1 MRIGQN
7 RSLVRWIG
15 IIAVML
21 AALFWLRGSVINF
34 YLIPSA
40 SMRPFVSPG
49 DRVAVFRLGYGER
62 DILSGLLGI
71 WGEVSKGDVIV
82 FGAPGDELY
91 VKRIIAMA
99 GDTVKLEKGRLYVNN
114 VQVERRKMP
123 SHRMATL
130 SGVVEV
136 PQYKEHLA
144 SDIAYAVIEEL
155 GDQGGWDTTA
165 LYVVP
170 PGQVFVM
177 GDNRDNSVDSR
188 VKPVEGPFVTI
199 ESIVGKVIWV
209 WPD

>member
-15 IIAVML
+15 SIAVVL
-21 AALFWLRGSVINF
+21 ATLFWLRGSVINF

-71 WGEVSKGDVIV
+71 SGEVSKGDVIV
-82 FGAPGDELY
+82 FGASGDELY

-114 VQVERRKMP
+114 VQVERRQMP
-123 SHRMATL
+123 PHRMATL

-170 PGQVFVM
+170 HGQVFVM

-209 WPD
+209 WPE